1 MFTQIDGK
9 RIERNLPTI
18 SPLPFRRSFRKERKR
33 REMGREGELYIPQ
46 RIHRFPL
53 TRDFSTSRQSVEI
66 FLRLFVAVRK
76 KLVVNRKFQSNSAI
90 YRERFVPLSRT
101 ISSFPLFAF
110 RRFRIIVND
119 IFFFSPLK
127 TKIIAFINREFIRI
141 VTLKLLNFF
150 FFNRRPFCIC
160 NETTERVM

>member
-1 MFTQIDGK
+1 MFAQIDGK

-33 REMGREGELYIPQ
+33 REMGREGELYIPE

-101 ISSFPLFAF
+101 ISSLFLCS
-110 RRFRIIVND
+110 RFVDSESSYIF
-119 IFFFSPLK
+119 FFFSPLK

-141 VTLKLLNFF
+141 VTWKLFNFF
-150 FFNRRPFCIC
+150 F
-160 NETTERVM
+160 